1 MADPGIEPGQ
11 APLRIGVGRK
21 VHLRQVCRGPSGRP
35 PQAFL
40 RTVFAA
46 DDEKKNV
53 SVIPRLS
60 AHE

>member
-21 VHLRQVCRGPSGRP
+21 VHLRQVCRIAFGEP
-35 PQAFL
+35 PLSPFRL
-40 RTVFAA
+40 CWCMFAA
-46 DDEKKNV
+46 IV
-53 SVIPRLS
+53 SVVFEAF